1 MPSRKGSASEASTPS
16 QSTSQ
21 PAGTTST
28 LKRSDSK
35 PAAKKDKT
43 AGDIFKSFAKAKAKP
58 KEDKSKES
66 TPAPVEDGTFPYFF
80 SSDSHLTLTEPMQ
93 GMSEDE
99 GDADDAPE
107 VAFNDEAA
115 EAAKKARQ
123 ERADKLRKMMEEPGE
138 YCLDVSPNHCL
149 TSDRRRDD
157 RSSTC
162 R

>member
-21 PAGTTST
+21 PAGATST

-35 PAAKKDKT
+35 PGAKKDKT

-66 TPAPVEDGTFPYFF
+66 TPAPVEDGKFPYMCSP
-80 SSDSHLTLTEPMQ
+80 SSYLTFTEPMQ

-138 YCLDVSPNHCL
+138 HCLETLPDDYL
-149 TSDRRRDD
+149 TSDRRRND
-157 RSSTC
+157 
-162 R
+162 